1 MICSICL
8 GQDLSFEKMIDNTL
22 DKTVPFIH
30 AEELRE
36 NNQNYTI
43 LDIRE
48 LKEYN
53 VSHIKNAISITYN
66 DFNVKMIK
74 HKIDKNIPIV
84 VYCSI
89 GYRSEKVGEKLLDEG
104 FTVYNLYGGI
114 FKWKNSNNPVV
125 DNNEIATQKVHC
137 FNQEWSKW
145 LLKGEKIYD

>member
-1 MICSICL
+1 
-8 GQDLSFEKMIDNTL
+8 MIDNTL
-22 DKTVPFIH
+22 DKTVPFIK
-30 AEELRE
+30 AKEVRE

-53 VSHIKNAISITYN
+53 VSHIKNAISISFN
-66 DFNVKMIK
+66 DFNVKIIK
-74 HKIDKNIPIV
+74 HKIDKNTPIV

-89 GYRSEKVGEKLLDEG
+89 GYRSEKVGEKLLNEG

-114 FKWKNSNNPVV
+114 FNWKNSNNPVV

>member
-1 MICSICL
+1 
-8 GQDLSFEKMIDNTL
+8 MIDNTL
-22 DKTVPFIH
+22 DKTVPFIK
-30 AEELRE
+30 AKELRE

-53 VSHIKNAISITYN
+53 VSHIKNAISISFN
-66 DFNVKMIK
+66 DFNIKMIK
-74 HKIDKNIPIV
+74 HKIDKNTPIV

-89 GYRSEKVGEKLLDEG
+89 GYRSEKVGEKLLNEG

-114 FKWKNSNNPVV
+114 FNWKNSNNPVV

-145 LLKGEKIYD
+145 LLKGEKTYD

>member
-1 MICSICL
+1 
-8 GQDLSFEKMIDNTL
+8 MIDNTL
-22 DKTVPFIH
+22 DKTVPFIK
-30 AEELRE
+30 AKELRE

-53 VSHIKNAISITYN
+53 VSHIKNAISISFN
-66 DFNVKMIK
+66 DFNIKMIK
-74 HKIDKNIPIV
+74 HKIDKNTPIV

-89 GYRSEKVGEKLLDEG
+89 GYRSEKVGEKLLNEG
-104 FTVYNLYGGI
+104 FTGYNLYGGI
-114 FKWKNSNNPVV
+114 FNWKNSNNPVV

>member
-1 MICSICL
+1 
-8 GQDLSFEKMIDNTL
+8 MIDNTL
-22 DKTVPFIH
+22 DKTVPFIK
-30 AEELRE
+30 AKELRE

-53 VSHIKNAISITYN
+53 VSHIKNAISISFN
-66 DFNVKMIK
+66 DFNIKMIK
-74 HKIDKNIPIV
+74 HKIDENTPIV

-89 GYRSEKVGEKLLDEG
+89 GYRSEKVGEKLLNEG

-114 FKWKNSNNPVV
+114 FNWKNSNNPVV

>member
-1 MICSICL
+1 M
-8 GQDLSFEKMIDNTL
+8 SFEKMIDNTL
-22 DKTVPFIH
+22 DKTVPFIK
-30 AEELRE
+30 AKELRE

-53 VSHIKNAISITYN
+53 VSHIKNAISISFN
-66 DFNVKMIK
+66 DFNIKMIK
-74 HKIDKNIPIV
+74 HKIDENTPIV

-89 GYRSEKVGEKLLDEG
+89 GYRSEKVGEKLLNEG

-114 FKWKNSNNPVV
+114 FNWKNSNNPVV

>member
-1 MICSICL
+1 MVGSICL
-8 GQDLSFEKMIDNTL
+8 GQDLPFEKMINNTL
-22 DKTVPFIH
+22 DKTVPFIK
-30 AEELRE
+30 AKELRE

-53 VSHIKNAISITYN
+53 VSHIKNAISISFN
-66 DFNVKMIK
+66 DFNIKMIK
-74 HKIDKNIPIV
+74 HKIDKNTPIV

-89 GYRSEKVGEKLLDEG
+89 GYRSEKVGEKLLNEG

-114 FKWKNSNNPVV
+114 FNWKNSNNPVV
-125 DNNEIATQKVHC
+125 NNNEIATQKVHC

>member
-1 MICSICL
+1 
-8 GQDLSFEKMIDNTL
+8 MIDNTL
-22 DKTVPFIH
+22 DKTVPFIK
-30 AEELRE
+30 AKELRE

-53 VSHIKNAISITYN
+53 VSHIKNAISIS
-66 DFNVKMIK
+66 FNGFNIKMIK
-74 HKIDKNIPIV
+74 HKIDENTPIV

-89 GYRSEKVGEKLLDEG
+89 GYRSEKVGEKLLNEG

-114 FKWKNSNNPVV
+114 FNWKNSNNPVV

>member
-1 MICSICL
+1 
-8 GQDLSFEKMIDNTL
+8 MIDNTL
-22 DKTVPFIH
+22 DKTVPFIK
-30 AEELRE
+30 AKELRE

-53 VSHIKNAISITYN
+53 VSHIKNAISTS
-66 DFNVKMIK
+66 FNYFNIKMIK
-74 HKIDKNIPIV
+74 HKIDKNTPIV

-89 GYRSEKVGEKLLDEG
+89 GYRSEKVGEKLLNEG

-114 FKWKNSNNPVV
+114 FNWKNSNNPVV

>member
-1 MICSICL
+1 
-8 GQDLSFEKMIDNTL
+8 MIDNTL
-22 DKTVPFIH
+22 DKTVPFIK
-30 AEELRE
+30 AKELRE

-53 VSHIKNAISITYN
+53 VSHIKNAISISFN
-66 DFNVKMIK
+66 DFNIKMIK
-74 HKIDKNIPIV
+74 HKIDKNTPIV

-89 GYRSEKVGEKLLDEG
+89 GYRSEKVGEKLLNEG

-114 FKWKNSNNPVV
+114 FNWKNSNNPVV

>member
-1 MICSICL
+1 
-8 GQDLSFEKMIDNTL
+8 MIDNTL
-22 DKTVPFIH
+22 DKTVPFIK
-30 AEELRE
+30 AKELRE

-53 VSHIKNAISITYN
+53 VSHIKNAISISFN

-74 HKIDKNIPIV
+74 HKIDKNTPIV

-89 GYRSEKVGEKLLDEG
+89 GYRSEKVGEKLLNEG

-114 FKWKNSNNPVV
+114 FNWKNSNNPVV

>member
-1 MICSICL
+1 LIGSICL

-22 DKTVPFIH
+22 DKTVPFIK
-30 AEELRE
+30 AKELRE
-36 NNQNYTI
+36 DNQNYTI

-53 VSHIKNAISITYN
+53 VSHIKNAISISFN
-66 DFNVKMIK
+66 DFNVKIIK
-74 HKIDKNIPIV
+74 HKIDKNTPIV

-89 GYRSEKVGEKLLDEG
+89 GYRSEKVGEKLLNEG

-114 FKWKNSNNPVV
+114 FNWMNSNNPIV
-125 DNNEIATQKVHC
+125 DNNEITTQKVHC
-137 FNQEWSKW
+137 FNQKWSKW

>member
-1 MICSICL
+1 
-8 GQDLSFEKMIDNTL
+8 MIDNTL
-22 DKTVPFIH
+22 DKTVPFIK
-30 AEELRE
+30 AKELRE

-53 VSHIKNAISITYN
+53 VSHIKNAISISFN

-74 HKIDKNIPIV
+74 HKIDKNTPIV

-114 FKWKNSNNPVV
+114 FNWINSNNPIV

>member
-1 MICSICL
+1 
-8 GQDLSFEKMIDNTL
+8 MIDNTL
-22 DKTVPFIH
+22 DKTVPFIK
-30 AEELRE
+30 AKELRE

-53 VSHIKNAISITYN
+53 VSHIKNAISISFN
-66 DFNVKMIK
+66 DFNIKMIK
-74 HKIDKNIPIV
+74 HKIDKNTPIV

-89 GYRSEKVGEKLLDEG
+89 GYRSEKVGEKLLNEG

-114 FKWKNSNNPVV
+114 FNWKNSNNPIVN
-125 DNNEIATQKVHC
+125 NNEIATQKVHC

>member
-1 MICSICL
+1 
-8 GQDLSFEKMIDNTL
+8 MIDNTL
-22 DKTVPFIH
+22 DKTVPFIK
-30 AEELRE
+30 AKELRE

-53 VSHIKNAISITYN
+53 VSHIKNAISISFN
-66 DFNVKMIK
+66 DFKVKIIK
-74 HKIDKNIPIV
+74 DKIDKNTPIV

-89 GYRSEKVGEKLLDEG
+89 GYRSEKVGEKLLNEG

-114 FKWKNSNNPVV
+114 FNWKNSNNPIV

>member
-1 MICSICL
+1 
-8 GQDLSFEKMIDNTL
+8 MIDNTL
-22 DKTVPFIH
+22 DKTVPFIK
-30 AEELRE
+30 AKEVRE

-53 VSHIKNAISITYN
+53 VSHIKNAISISFN
-66 DFNVKMIK
+66 DFNIKMIK
-74 HKIDKNIPIV
+74 HKIDKNTPIV

-89 GYRSEKVGEKLLDEG
+89 GYRSEKVGEKLLNEG

-114 FKWKNSNNPVV
+114 FNWKNSNNPVV

>member
-1 MICSICL
+1 
-8 GQDLSFEKMIDNTL
+8 MIDNTL
-22 DKTVPFIH
+22 DKTVPFIK
-30 AEELRE
+30 AKELRE

-53 VSHIKNAISITYN
+53 VSHIKNAISISFN
-66 DFNVKMIK
+66 DFNVKIIK
-74 HKIDKNIPIV
+74 HKIDKNTPIV

-89 GYRSEKVGEKLLDEG
+89 GYRSEKVGEKLLNEG

-114 FKWKNSNNPVV
+114 FNWKNSNNPVV

>member
-1 MICSICL
+1 
-8 GQDLSFEKMIDNTL
+8 MIDNTL
-22 DKTVPFIH
+22 DKTVPFIK
-30 AEELRE
+30 AKELRE

-53 VSHIKNAISITYN
+53 VSHIKNAISIS
-66 DFNVKMIK
+66 FNGFNIKMIK
-74 HKIDKNIPIV
+74 HKIDKNTPIV

-89 GYRSEKVGEKLLDEG
+89 GYRSEKVGEKLLNEG

-114 FKWKNSNNPVV
+114 FNWKNSNNPIVN
-125 DNNEIATQKVHC
+125 NNEIATQKVHC

>member
-1 MICSICL
+1 MIGSICL

-22 DKTVPFIH
+22 DKTVPFIK
-30 AEELRE
+30 AKELRE

-53 VSHIKNAISITYN
+53 VSHIKNAISISFN
-66 DFNVKMIK
+66 DFNVKIIK
-74 HKIDKNIPIV
+74 HKIDKNTPIV

-89 GYRSEKVGEKLLDEG
+89 GYRSEKVGEKLLNEG

-114 FKWKNSNNPVV
+114 FNWMNSNNPIV
-125 DNNEIATQKVHC
+125 DNNEITTQKVHC

>member
-1 MICSICL
+1 
-8 GQDLSFEKMIDNTL
+8 MIDNTL
-22 DKTVPFIH
+22 DKTVPFIK
-30 AEELRE
+30 AKELRE

-53 VSHIKNAISITYN
+53 VSHIKNAISISFN
-66 DFNVKMIK
+66 DFNIKMIK
-74 HKIDKNIPIV
+74 HKIDENTPIV

-89 GYRSEKVGEKLLDEG
+89 GYRSEKVGEKLLNEG

-114 FKWKNSNNPVV
+114 FNWKNSNNPLV

>member
-1 MICSICL
+1 
-8 GQDLSFEKMIDNTL
+8 MIDNTL
-22 DKTVPFIH
+22 DKTVPFIK
-30 AEELRE
+30 AKELRE

-53 VSHIKNAISITYN
+53 VSHIKNAISISFN
-66 DFNVKMIK
+66 DFNIKMIK
-74 HKIDKNIPIV
+74 HKIDENTPIV

-89 GYRSEKVGEKLLDEG
+89 GYRSEKAGEKLLNEG

-114 FKWKNSNNPVV
+114 FNWMNSNNPIV
-125 DNNEIATQKVHC
+125 DNNEITTQKVHC